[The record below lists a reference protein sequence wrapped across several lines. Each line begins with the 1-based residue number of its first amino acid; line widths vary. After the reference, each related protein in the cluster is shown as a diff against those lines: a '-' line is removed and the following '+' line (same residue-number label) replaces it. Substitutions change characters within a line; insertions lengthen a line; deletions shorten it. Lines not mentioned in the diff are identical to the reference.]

1 MFGKIIIRLSIV
13 VVLSVIFA
21 GCGPEAG
28 TARSRLGSKADLSL
42 TFSVG
47 DRTMY
52 KVAVKGIKDFKF
64 EQPSLG
70 KLKEEQTG
78 SAIEL
83 KFLQEI
89 ESVDNNGN
97 AVARITVKG
106 LKYLVK
112 NKSGVVLDYDSES
125 ESGKKHYLSKLLG
138 KSYKIKLNRD
148 GGVQVVDASAI
159 RKVSAEKIIKNFLS
173 EPRIVKRHEIL
184 SLPKAPGQSR
194 LKEGNSWSRIKAS
207 PPGLLSPKTFEKVYT
222 LRDVSKN
229 NIAIVKMEAV
239 PTSKAPED
247 APTGDQGMGVFAKM
261 FDSEENFT
269 GQMVLD
275 LNTGKVQKYNEELA
289 ASYVAAES
297 SREQVK
303 GKGPDVLTMGFTH
316 AVSLEM
322 IE

>member
-1 MFGKIIIRLSIV
+1 MLGKIIIRLSVV

-21 GCGPEAG
+21 GCGPEAD
-28 TARSRLGSKADLSL
+28 TARSRLGPKTDLSL
-42 TFSVG
+42 TFSAG

-78 SAIEL
+78 TTIEL

-112 NKSGVVLDYDSES
+112 NKGGVMLDYDSES
-125 ESGKKHYLSKLLG
+125 ESGKKHSLSKLLG
-138 KSYKIKLNRD
+138 KSYEIKLNRN
-148 GGVQVVDASAI
+148 GQVQVVDAAAI
-159 RKVSAEKIIKNFLS
+159 RRVSTEKIIKNFLS
-173 EPRIVKRHEIL
+173 EPMIVRRHEIL
-184 SLPKAPGQSR
+184 SLPKSGQSILR
-194 LKEGNSWSRIKAS
+194 KGDSWSRIKAS
-207 PPGLLSPKTFEKVYT
+207 PPGLISPKTFEKVYT

-239 PTSKAPED
+239 LTNKAPED
-247 APTGDQGMGVFAKM
+247 APASDQGMGAFAKM

-289 ASYVAAES
+289 AFYIVAES
-297 SREQVK
+297 PKKQVK
-303 GKGPDVLTMGFTH
+303 GKGPDILTMGFTH
-316 AVSLEM
+316 TVSLEM

>member
-1 MFGKIIIRLSIV
+1 MSGKIIIRLIAV

-21 GCGPEAG
+21 GCGPETD
-28 TARSRLGSKADLSL
+28 TARLGLAPKADISL
-42 TFSVG
+42 TFTAD

-52 KVAVKGIKDFKF
+52 KVAVKAMKDFRF

-106 LKYLVK
+106 LKCLVK
-112 NKSGVVLDYDSES
+112 NKSGVVFDYDSES

-138 KSYKIKLNRD
+138 KSYKIKLNRN

-159 RKVSAEKIIKNFLS
+159 RKVSAEKIVKNFLS
-173 EPRIVKRHEIL
+173 EPRIVRRHEIL
-184 SLPKAPGQSR
+184 SLPKSGQSI

-207 PPGLLSPKTFEKVYT
+207 PPGLLSPKNFDKVYT
-222 LRDVSKN
+222 LSDVSKN
-229 NIAIVKMEAV
+229 NIATVKMEAI
-239 PTSKAPED
+239 PTNKAPEE

-297 SREQVK
+297 PREQVA
-303 GKGPDVLTMGFTH
+303 GKGQQR
-316 AVSLEM
+316 
-322 IE
+322 

>member
-1 MFGKIIIRLSIV
+1 MSGKIIIRLIAVV

-21 GCGPEAG
+21 GCGPETD
-28 TARSRLGSKADLSL
+28 TARSRLASKADLSL
-42 TFSVG
+42 TFSAG
-47 DRTMY
+47 DKTMY
-52 KVAVKGIKDFKF
+52 KVAVKAIKDFKF

-78 SAIEL
+78 SAIDL

-112 NKSGVVLDYDSES
+112 NKSGVVFDYDSES
-125 ESGKKHYLSKLLG
+125 ESEKKHYLSKLLG

-173 EPRIVKRHEIL
+173 EPRIVRRHEIL
-184 SLPKAPGQSR
+184 SLPKSGQSI
-194 LKEGNSWSRIKAS
+194 LKEGGSWSRIKAS

-239 PTSKAPED
+239 PTSKAPEE
-247 APTGDQGMGVFAKM
+247 APTGDQGMGIIAKM

>member
-1 MFGKIIIRLSIV
+1 MSGKIVIRLIAIV

-21 GCGPEAG
+21 GCGPEAD
-28 TARSRLGSKADLSL
+28 TARSGLGPKADLLL
-42 TFSVG
+42 TFSAG
-47 DRTMY
+47 DSTMY

-70 KLKEEQTG
+70 KSKEEQTG
-78 SAIEL
+78 SDIEL

-97 AVARITVKG
+97 GIAKITIKG

-112 NKSGVVLDYDSES
+112 NKSGVVFDYDS

-138 KSYKIKLNRD
+138 KSYKIKLDRN
-148 GGVQVVDASAI
+148 GGVKVVNAAAI
-159 RKVSAEKIIKNFLS
+159 RRVSTEKIVKNFLS
-173 EPRIVKRHEIL
+173 DPRIARRHEIL
-184 SLPKAPGQSR
+184 SLPKSGQST
-194 LKEGNSWSRIKAS
+194 LKQGGSWSRIKAS

-229 NIAIVKMEAV
+229 NIATVKMEAIPTNKV
-239 PTSKAPED
+239 PEET
-247 APTGDQGMGVFAKM
+247 PTGDQGMGVFAKM

-297 SREQVK
+297 PREQIA
-303 GKGPDVLTMGFTH
+303 GKGPDILTMGFTH
-316 AVSLEM
+316 AVSLEI

>member
-1 MFGKIIIRLSIV
+1 MSGKIIIRLIAVV

-21 GCGPEAG
+21 GCAPEAD
-28 TARSRLGSKADLSL
+28 TAKSGLAPKTDLSL
-42 TFSVG
+42 TFSAG
-47 DRTMY
+47 DKTMY

-64 EQPSLG
+64 EQPSLE

-112 NKSGVVLDYDSES
+112 DKSGVVLDYDSES

-138 KSYKIKLNRD
+138 ESYKIKLNRD
-148 GGVQVVDASAI
+148 GQVQVVDATSI
-159 RKVSAEKIIKNFLS
+159 RRVSVEKIVKNFLS
-173 EPRIVKRHEIL
+173 EPRIIRRHEIL
-184 SLPKAPGQSR
+184 SLPKSGQSI
-194 LKEGNSWSRIKAS
+194 LKQGGSWSRIMAS
-207 PPGLLSPKTFEKVYT
+207 PPGLLSPKNFEKVYT

-239 PTSKAPED
+239 PTMEAPED

-297 SREQVK
+297 PREQVK
-303 GKGPDVLTMGFTH
+303 GKGPDILTMGFTH